1 TAADFVGLLR
11 KLPTR
16 LYSIASSHA
25 ANPDEVHLTV
35 STVRYASQG
44 RQRNGVASVHLADR
58 IAQGGTVPV
67 YVDRNK
73 NFKLPTDG
81 DTPIIMIGPG
91 TGVAPFRS
99 FLEEREELGG
109 RGRNWLFFGAPHFLS
124 DFYYQTDWL
133 RWRKNGLLSKLDVAF
148 SRDQAGKVYVQH
160 RLREQAAGVYA
171 WLQEGAHI
179 YVCGD
184 ADRMAVDVHQTLLD
198 LIAEQGGMQADAAA
212 DYLKRLQKE
221 KRYQRDVY

>member
-1 TAADFVGLLR
+1 
-11 KLPTR
+11 
-16 LYSIASSHA
+16 
-25 ANPDEVHLTV
+25 
-35 STVRYASQG
+35 
-44 RQRNGVASVHLADR
+44 
-58 IAQGGTVPV
+58 
-67 YVDRNK
+67 
-73 NFKLPTDG
+73 
-81 DTPIIMIGPG
+81 MIGPG

-109 RGRNWLFFGAPHFLS
+109 SGRNWLFFGAPHFLS